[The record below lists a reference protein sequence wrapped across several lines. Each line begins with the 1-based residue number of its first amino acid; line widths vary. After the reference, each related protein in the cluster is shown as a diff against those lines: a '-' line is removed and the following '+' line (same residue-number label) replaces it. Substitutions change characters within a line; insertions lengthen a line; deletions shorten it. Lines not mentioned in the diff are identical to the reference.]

1 VLLLAMVASIGAL
14 SDVPREL
21 GPLMA
26 FNQSPSQFVWVA
38 DSCIVFTVML
48 KSSCGGRKDLDRKV
62 VYVSKLV
69 PARGPLK

>member
-38 DSCIVFTVML
+38 GSCNRVYRDVEG
-48 KSSCGGRKDLDRKV
+48 SCGGRKDLDRKV
-62 VYVSKLV
+62 VYVSKLM